1 MMQPEEKDYAIN
13 KSLLLSWLNASDKKL
28 PIMELG
34 RWIDAKTKGGYKLVR
49 QKNINNNQK

>member
-1 MMQPEEKDYAIN
+1 MQPEEKDYAIN